1 MSFLTERQQMKLLL
15 SQQEADAAAV
25 PEVVPK
31 GNKLKRTASVAQAA
45 PAVSP
50 AAAAAKRSA
59 ISSKIAK
66 LKDKAKDTKPGRG
79 GKPLKAGRGSR
90 GSKASKE
97 KGPTAKS
104 AYNCFLEA
112 RVGELRAEAAAQVR
126 QPILACER
134 VVRVV
139 PAKDT
144 LHLAIQL

>member
-15 SQQEADAAAV
+15 SQQEADGAAA
-25 PEVVPK
+25 PEIAVK
-31 GNKLKRTASVAQAA
+31 GTKLKRTAVLTQAA

-90 GSKASKE
+90 GSKTGKE
-97 KGPTAKS
+97 KGPTSKS

-112 RVGELRAEAAAQVR
+112 RVGELRAAAAAQVR
-126 QPILACER
+126 
-134 VVRVV
+134 
-139 PAKDT
+139 
-144 LHLAIQL
+144 